1 MIILPNM
8 VHGSESALSPA
19 IMAVLPKDPY
29 EQLDVARRITS
40 LAVSSRVDLLEAE
53 IDKLRQ
59 KVADRDMTISTLQ
72 GRVNELE
79 HETQKAFMQLSS
91 AVEEQ
96 ERLAAE
102 KISLEESVKKL
113 KRDVAKLE
121 TFKKA
126 LMSSL
131 QDEDESPA
139 PMSVEDKQPA
149 RQMPLVAP
157 EPERKFTP
165 NLVAISQQDPKTK
178 SPNQSAVPMTPS
190 NLTPGPLTPGLSP
203 SRSPRT
209 HSASN
214 SPTKSRSMSISPTKK
229 KLLKGSS
236 AATSPIKSRPRSTI
250 SFSGESTKASNKWHS
265 VNDGA
270 VSLPSSLASSKHTTA
285 PNSPPHKAR
294 AARLDGKEFFRQ
306 ARNRLSY
313 EQFSAFL
320 ANIKELNAHQ
330 QTREETLKKAND
342 IFGAQNADLYMAF
355 DSLLSRHLP
364 GDN

>member
-190 NLTPGPLTPGLSP
+190 NLTPGPLTPEPKFTPNLVAISQQDPKTKSPNQSAVPMTPSNLTPGPLTPGLSP

-285 PNSPPHKAR
+285 PNSPPHKGFYYFPFACN
-294 AARLDGKEFFRQ
+294 AVLG
-306 ARNRLSY
+306 NTPNLSM
-313 EQFSAFL
+313 A
-320 ANIKELNAHQ
+320 
-330 QTREETLKKAND
+330 T
-342 IFGAQNADLYMAF
+342 IFII
-355 DSLLSRHLP
+355 S
-364 GDN
+364 